1 MSLIAANKRW
11 ILTPLVLLILAFL
24 LISTH
29 RTPEPPPPAAP
40 AEAAATTT
48 APVEDPIKWQ
58 QGQFGDKP
66 FLAAMRDAGL
76 SPQQTQNLVTA
87 LRPHYDFRRSLPSH
101 SWRLGSLEGV
111 PQKLELHLSAA
122 QIFDVTDVTS
132 EPVVQKRAV
141 ETVRVATVIH
151 AELESSLYAS
161 LADQPDNASL
171 AMALAN
177 VFAYEL
183 DFYQDPRVGDKFDV
197 YAEQEFIIAETGLV
211 FNGWG
216 RILAARYQGAKETFR
231 AYLAEDGPEPGY
243 YDQNGMSL
251 VREFLR
257 SPLKLQRITS
267 TFRKGRFHPVL
278 KRYKDHNGVDYG
290 VPTGTPVMAVANG
303 RVTHAGR
310 LGGAGIAVE
319 LAHKKEMQTQY
330 FHLSRLADGLNR
342 GDHVRQGDVIGY
354 VGSTG
359 LSTAPHLHFGMKIRG
374 SFVNPL
380 SQKFQPGDPI
390 PKAQSAAFAA
400 LVKKYDAAL
409 DGESEDSKVEP
420 LVHEPGLIPQ
430 YLPKYSRLNM

>member
-1 MSLIAANKRW
+1 MSLFAAKKRW
-11 ILTPLVLLILAFL
+11 ILTPIALLVLAFVLIATL
-24 LISTH
+24 H
-29 RTPEPPPPAAP
+29 NPTPPPPPAP
-40 AEAAATTT
+40 VETAATTP
-48 APVEDPIKWQ
+48 APVVDPIKWQ
-58 QGQFGDKP
+58 EGQFGDKP

-76 SPQQTQNLVTA
+76 SPQQAQTLVTA

-101 SWRLGSLEGV
+101 TWRLGSLDGA

-122 QIFDVTDVTS
+122 QIFDVTELTG
-132 EPVVQKRAV
+132 EPQVSKRPI
-141 ETVRVATVIH
+141 ETVKVATVIH
-151 AELESSLYAS
+151 AELDSSLYAS

-183 DFYQDPRVGDKFDV
+183 DFYQDPRAGDKFDV
-197 YAEQEFIIAETGLV
+197 YAEQEFIIGEKGLV

-216 RILAARYQGAKETFR
+216 RILAARYIGAKETFR

-243 YDQNGMSL
+243 YDQKGMSL

-267 TFRKGRFHPVL
+267 TFRKGRFHPIL

-303 RVTHAGR
+303 RVLHAGR

-319 LAHKKEMQTQY
+319 LNHKKEMLTQY
-330 FHLSRLADGLNR
+330 FHLSRLADGLRPGN
-342 GDHVRQGDVIGY
+342 HVRQGQVIGY

-359 LSTAPHLHFGMKIRG
+359 YATAPHLHFGMKIRG
-374 SFVNPL
+374 AYVNPL

-390 PKAQSAAFAA
+390 PHAQSAAFKA
-400 LVKKYDAAL
+400 LVQKYDEAL
-409 DGESEDSKVEP
+409 DGQGEERKVEP
-420 LVHEPGLIPQ
+420 LVSEPGLMPQ